1 MTVTIWYVVLCSLSK
16 RKNNNLAQNNIS
28 AQAHE
33 LQPQILNVIG
43 NRYLLFGLS
52 WHAKDVLFY
61 LRNSACF
68 WISLTI
74 ILVYDNS
81 FVRIIV
87 KTIITT
93 MIYKNITLPND
104 VSLRTSIK
112 FLRLW
117 CWLWGIIGNLR
128 SVVMARTWRTAASW
142 ISWGTRL
149 WSNWTRYRRNIG

>member
-1 MTVTIWYVVLCSLSK
+1 MTVTIWYVVLCSFSK
-16 RKNNNLAQNNIS
+16 RKNNNLAQNNIPKCTGTRTPTS
-28 AQAHE
+28 DFKCD
-33 LQPQILNVIG
+33 
-43 NRYLLFGLS
+43 NRYLLFGFS
-52 WHAKDVLFY
+52 CHAKDALFY

-74 ILVYDNS
+74 ILLYDNS

-104 VSLRTSIK
+104 ISLRMSIT
-112 FLRLW
+112 LLWLW
-117 CWLWGIIGNLR
+117 CWIWGIIGNLR

-142 ISWGTRL
+142 ISWGIRL